1 MGNISPRTVWG
12 KVVLYLKERRLIA
25 LHVACGDITD
35 VAISGNDFIINIDDG
50 MMLNLMREGRRE
62 IESALRWQGFELNVV
77 INTKNI
83 IKSPCEQDVEK
94 LQKIFGEVLTI
105 KGGKFNGIQ

>member
-1 MGNISPRTVWG
+1 M
-12 KVVLYLKERRLIA
+12 
-25 LHVACGDITD
+25 ACGDITD
-35 VAISGNDFIINIDDG
+35 VAISSNDFIINIDDG

-62 IESALRWQGFELNVV
+62 IESALRWQGLELNVV